1 MTLAVVFG
9 AYRPHS
15 QPDPGLMSVMAGW
28 CCQRHSFVALRC
40 LLRRYRY
47 VGDDT
52 GRFHKITGVF
62 KGSPVDS
69 GSPWPVTVASG
80 VILDQWLIPERA
92 RTFLLVAAMA
102 ISICVAATGVACS
115 TPSISVALGT
125 APGPVLDVPI
135 LDGTQ
140 QTVFAAA
147 SNSSSSVLMQATTSL
162 SSPIRATVGA
172 SGTLGFV

>member
-102 ISICVAATGVACS
+102 ISIVSQQQASRAAHPAFPWPWEPRRGPFLMYPSS
-115 TPSISVALGT
+115 TVHNKLFLLRPAIARALFSCK
-125 APGPVLDVPI
+125 
-135 LDGTQ
+135 Q
-140 QTVFAAA
+140 Q
-147 SNSSSSVLMQATTSL
+147 LH
-162 SSPIRATVGA
+162 
-172 SGTLGFV
+172 

>member
-1 MTLAVVFG
+1 VV
-9 AYRPHS
+9 
-15 QPDPGLMSVMAGW
+15 DPGASKNI
-28 CCQRHSFVALRC
+28 FV
-40 LLRRYRY
+40 
-47 VGDDT
+47 G
-52 GRFHKITGVF
+52 
-62 KGSPVDS
+62 GSN
-69 GSPWPVTVASG
+69 GN
-80 VILDQWLIPERA
+80 LY
-92 RTFLLVAAMA
+92 
-102 ISICVAATGVACS
+102 CVAATGVACS